1 MLQNVQIGTFVILM
15 CAAIFTDLYRMKIP
29 NVLVAMCLGGFFVFA
44 LLNEMAWSD
53 VLMHL
58 AAALLVFVIALIPYN
73 IGAMA
78 AGDVKFIAAI
88 ALWFG
93 FEAELIAFVILFSFY
108 GGILAFGI
116 LSYRHLPLP
125 AIVRSWT
132 WASNLYNP
140 SKGVP
145 YGVAI
150 AAAAIS
156 LRTAVL

>member
-1 MLQNVQIGTFVILM
+1 MLQNVQIGTFVIFM

-29 NVLVAMCLGGFFVFA
+29 NVLVGMCLGGFFVFA
-44 LLNEMAWSD
+44 ILNGMAWSD
-53 VLMHL
+53 ILLHV
-58 AAALLVFVIALIPYN
+58 AAALVVFLVALIPYN

-93 FEAELIAFVILFSFY
+93 FGGELIAFVILLSLY
-108 GGILAFGI
+108 GGLLAFAI
-116 LSYRHLPLP
+116 LSYRQLPLP
-125 AIVRSWT
+125 ALVRSWT
-132 WASNLYNP
+132 WAANLYNP
-140 SKGVP
+140 AKGVP